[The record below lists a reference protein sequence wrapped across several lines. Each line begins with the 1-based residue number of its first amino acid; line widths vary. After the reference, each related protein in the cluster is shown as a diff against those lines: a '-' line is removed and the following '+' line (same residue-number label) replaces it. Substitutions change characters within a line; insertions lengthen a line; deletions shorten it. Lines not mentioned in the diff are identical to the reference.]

1 MKHSDPETPLRKN
14 VRLLGD
20 ILGDTLKQQV
30 GDELYQK
37 IETIRRL
44 SKEAHEGQE
53 ASLQALHAILQS
65 LQPDEMLGVVR
76 AFSHFLNL
84 ANIAENVHRVRRT
97 KWHDRHELSSPQP
110 GSIESTFNALCL
122 KKISKKTLFE
132 SVKSIEIDLVLTAHP
147 TEVTRRTL
155 MQKFDRISD
164 LLNEMDNKSLTPHER
179 QDKEKKLRLEMT
191 AIWQTDEVRRRRPT
205 PIDEA
210 KWGFAVVETS
220 LWHAL
225 PQFLRNLDSQ
235 LKEKTGQ
242 GLELTSAPI
251 RFSSWMGGDRD
262 GNPNVTASLTEE
274 ICYLA
279 RWMACDLYLRDLNNL
294 SASLSMNRC
303 SEAIRAIVGDVAE
316 PYRAMLHRIRDKCLT
331 TKQWLED
338 KIAQKSTSSE
348 ETLKSKDDLLQPL
361 LLCHQSL
368 IENKAE
374 SIANG
379 ELSDLIRRV
388 SAFGLTLLPLDVRQN
403 ASCHADLLDEV
414 TLFLGLGSYKSWS
427 ESKRQEFLEKEL
439 QSKRPLIPKE
449 MQWSEASSEVWKTF
463 EMMRRQLPDSFGA
476 YVISMTKN
484 PSDVLLVCLLQK
496 EVGMEHFLRVVPLFE
511 TLDDLQ
517 SISSCLQ
524 ALFSCTWYKNFI
536 QDKQEIMIGYSD
548 SGKDAGILAAG
559 WAQYQAQE
567 QCVMI
572 AKQFGIKITLFHG
585 RGGSVGRGGAPA
597 HLAILSQAPGSVA
610 GNLRV
615 TEQGE
620 VIRNKYGLPQR
631 ACRTLELYLSATLEA
646 TLLPPPLPK
655 QEWRALMDL
664 LAKNSFEAY
673 SRAVKEDKEFMTY
686 FQQAT
691 PVEEIGDLAIGSRP
705 SRRKKELS
713 LDSLRAIPWVFAWT
727 QNRLILPAWL
737 GVGEALISVY
747 QSSDRGMLEEMS
759 SVWPFFRSWLSLI
772 EMVLTKAD
780 PAISA
785 MYEARLV
792 NPGLFPIGKDLRER
806 FKVTVTV
813 MQQVLKTTELLHSN
827 PILLRTIRLRE
838 PYLYPLHIL
847 QAELLFRHRQKTSSE
862 QRDPI
867 RDALMVSISGIAA
880 GMQNTG

>member
-1 MKHSDPETPLRKN
+1 MKHSDPLAPLRKN

-20 ILGDTLKQQV
+20 TLGESLKQQV
-30 GDELYQK
+30 GVELYQK

-44 SKEAHEGQE
+44 SKEAFEGQDE
-53 ASLQALHAILQS
+53 SLKALHTLLHS
-65 LQPDEMLGVVR
+65 LQPDEILVVVR

-84 ANIAENVHRVRRT
+84 ANIAENVHRIRRT
-97 KWHDRHELSSPQP
+97 KWHDRHELSTPQP
-110 GSIESTFNALCL
+110 GSIEATFNALRL
-122 KKISKKTLFE
+122 KNISNEALVE
-132 SVKSIEIDLVLTAHP
+132 NVKSIEIDLVLTAHP

-155 MQKFDRISD
+155 MQKFDKVADI
-164 LLNEMDNKSLTPHER
+164 LNDMDNKTLTPHER
-179 QDKEKKLRLEMT
+179 QDKKENLHREIT
-191 AIWQTDEVRRRRPT
+191 AIWQTDEIRRRRPT

-210 KWGFAVVETS
+210 KWGFAVIETS

-225 PQFLRNLDSQ
+225 PAFLRSLDSQ

-242 GLELTSAPI
+242 GLPLTAAPI

-274 ICYLA
+274 VCYLA
-279 RWMACDLYLRDLNNL
+279 RWMACDLYLRDINVL
-294 SASLSMNRC
+294 SAGLSMTQCNN
-303 SEAIRAIVGDVAE
+303 AIREIVGDVPE
-316 PYRAMLHRIRDKCLT
+316 PYRVLLHRLRDRCLA

-338 KIAQKSTSSE
+338 KIAQRPSLVSNVF
-348 ETLKSKDDLLQPL
+348 KSKDELLQPL

-374 SIANG
+374 CIANG
-379 ELSDLIRRV
+379 ELTDLIRRM
-388 SAFGLTLLPLDVRQN
+388 SAFGITLLPLDIRQD
-403 ASCHADLLDEV
+403 ASCHVDLIDEV
-414 TLFLGLGSYKSWS
+414 TIFLGLGSYRAWT
-427 ESKRQEFLEKEL
+427 EDKRQNFLENEL
-439 QSKRPLIPKE
+439 QSKRPLIPKD
-449 MQWSEASSEVWKTF
+449 MPWSEKSLEVWKTF
-463 EMMRRQLPDSFGA
+463 EMMSRQLPESLGA
-476 YVISMTKN
+476 YVISMTKH
-484 PSDVLLVCLLQK
+484 PSDILLVCLLQK
-496 EVGMEHFLRVVPLFE
+496 EAGMKHFLRVVPLFE
-511 TLDDLQ
+511 TLNDLH
-517 SISSCLQ
+517 SAPSCLQ
-524 ALFSCTWYKNFI
+524 SLFSCAWYKNFI
-536 QDKQEIMIGYSD
+536 QAKQEIMIGYSD

-567 QCVMI
+567 QCVMM
-572 AKQFGIKITLFHG
+572 AKQFGIKLTLFHG

-597 HLAILSQAPGSVA
+597 HLAILSQPPGSVE
-610 GNLRV
+610 GSLRV

-631 ACRTLELYLSATLEA
+631 AYRTLELYLTATLEA
-646 TLLPPPLPK
+646 TLLPPPSPK
-655 QEWRALMDL
+655 PEWRVLMDA
-664 LAKNSFEAY
+664 LAKKSFEAY
-673 SRAVKEDKEFMTY
+673 SEVVKVDTLFMPY
-686 FQQAT
+686 FQQVT
-691 PVEEIGDLAIGSRP
+691 PLEEIGALAIGSRP

-737 GVGEALISVY
+737 GVGEALISTY
-747 QSSDRGMLEEMS
+747 QTSDRMTLEEMA

-792 NPGLFPIGKDLRER
+792 ESALFPIGQDLRVR
-806 FKVTVTV
+806 FNVTVKV
-813 MQQVLKTTELLHSN
+813 MQEVLKTTELLHSN

-847 QAELLFRHRQKTSSE
+847 QAELLFRHRQDVSSDQAE
-862 QRDPI
+862 TI